1 MTQTVIWQTLSIIV
15 VACMVGYTALL
26 ISRSAGKKASDGSN
40 SPEAGHTIVSYLAG
54 GFIAEM
60 DPSNGNRHGQPW
72 CLYQATVGKLG
83 RISIKTLYWCETL
96 DECVRLAAFLGKMQ

>member
-1 MTQTVIWQTLSIIV
+1 MTQIVLQISSVLAGMCLFGVIV
-15 VACMVGYTALL
+15 LL
-26 ISRSAGKKASDGSN
+26 ISKSDKKRASDGPG
-40 SPEAGHTIVSYLAG
+40 SPEAGHTLVSYLAG

-72 CLYQATVGKLG
+72 CLYQATVGKSG

-96 DECVRLAAFLGKMQ
+96 DECVHLAAFLVGKMQ